1 MIAGRQPRTGVLAL
15 VFVVACAN
23 DTRPVPPSVP
33 AATTSAQERWPR
45 FDELAN
51 SPALN
56 ERAFPTRGHLIK
68 PSHAIV
74 RVSPDARA
82 EYAALVTDSV
92 LPDGAS
98 IAMFH
103 QSADGS
109 EQGLVYAMEKVNRG
123 WVFLVL
129 DADGTVRSENVQGC
143 ALCHRGGVADHLFG
157 LPRNVAGRSP

>member
-1 MIAGRQPRTGVLAL
+1 MGVVAL

-23 DTRPVPPSVP
+23 DVRPVSPSAP
-33 AATTSAQERWPR
+33 AATTSPRERWHR
-45 FDELAN
+45 FDELAS

-56 ERAFPTRGHLIK
+56 ERPLPTRGHLIK

-74 RVSPDARA
+74 RVSPDALA
-82 EYAALVTDSV
+82 EYDALVTDSV

-98 IAMFH
+98 IALFH
-103 QSADGS
+103 QNDDGS
-109 EQGLVYAMEKVNRG
+109 EKGLVYAMEKVNGG

-129 DADGTVRSENVQGC
+129 DADGTLRSDNVQGC

-157 LPRNVAGRSP
+157 LPRPSQSQLRE